1 MKIFGIEISAWNIV
15 YILGLIVIVA
25 GYYLI
30 PATEGFQSGGNTLV
44 DKMMLCPA
52 LDISIKKN
60 KEVLEGY
67 VAQSAVT
74 SAEGARSVLEHLG
87 IAYEEHGCDSV
98 IRERDAKREA
108 EAQAKATAKDS

>member
-1 MKIFGIEISAWNIV
+1 MNLFGIEISACTLV
-15 YILGLIVIVA
+15 YILGVIVILA

-30 PATEGFQSGGNTLV
+30 PAKEGFQSGGNTLV

-52 LDISIKKN
+52 LDLSIKKN

-67 VAQSAVT
+67 IASSAVT

-87 IAYEEHGCDSV
+87 IAYKQHGCEAV
-98 IRERDAKREA
+98 IREREKAKEK
-108 EAQAKATAKDS
+108 EVVKKDP